1 MLLVQLWLPGDRMAD
16 RPNKCCPRRGTRFAT
31 FETPSRIISD
41 PFIVEYGHADVN
53 IVKVNSHAD
62 RLFAGLGDAIPA
74 FMSHF
79 DKLVNLPTVSE
90 INLRF

>member
-1 MLLVQLWLPGDRMAD
+1 MVVRRSRGGSTQRTLPAERHEV
-16 RPNKCCPRRGTRFAT
+16 CSL
-31 FETPSRIISD
+31 ETPSRIISD

-62 RLFAGLGDAIPA
+62 RLLAGLGDAIPA

-90 INLRF
+90 IDLRFWANY